1 MLQVLVILPH
11 RVVSVLQMLVLIDLI
26 PRVHSVEISRIN
38 LKVGKILRHQL
49 HAGLVARV
57 MGVVELARVLLLQLL
72 MRLWWVVLGG
82 SISIEACC
90 LLWRLVHGKH
100 LHLVLLLG

>member
-1 MLQVLVILPH
+1 
-11 RVVSVLQMLVLIDLI
+11 MLVLIDLI
-26 PRVHSVEISRIN
+26 PRVRSVEISRIN

-57 MGVVELARVLLLQLL
+57 MGVVELARVMLLLQLL
-72 MRLWWVVLGG
+72 MRLWWMILGCR
-82 SISIEACC
+82 ISIEACG
-90 LLWRLVHGKH
+90 LLWRLVHGEH

>member
-1 MLQVLVILPH
+1 
-11 RVVSVLQMLVLIDLI
+11 MLVLIDLI
-26 PRVHSVEISRIN
+26 PRVRSVEISRIN

-57 MGVVELARVLLLQLL
+57 MGVVELARVLLLLQLL
-72 MRLWWVVLGG
+72 MRLWWVILGCR
-82 SISIEACC
+82 ISIEACC
-90 LLWRLVHGKH
+90 LLWRLVHGEH

>member
-1 MLQVLVILPH
+1 
-11 RVVSVLQMLVLIDLI
+11 MLVLIDLI
-26 PRVHSVEISRIN
+26 PRVRSVEISRIN

-72 MRLWWVVLGG
+72 MRLWWMILGCR
-82 SISIEACC
+82 ISIEACS

>member
-1 MLQVLVILPH
+1 
-11 RVVSVLQMLVLIDLI
+11 MLVLIDLI
-26 PRVHSVEISRIN
+26 PRVRSVEISRIN

-72 MRLWWVVLGG
+72 MRLWWMILGCR
-82 SISIEACC
+82 ISIEACS
-90 LLWRLVHGKH
+90 LLWRLVHGEH

>member
-1 MLQVLVILPH
+1 
-11 RVVSVLQMLVLIDLI
+11 MLVLIDLI
-26 PRVHSVEISRIN
+26 PRVRSVEISRIN

-57 MGVVELARVLLLQLL
+57 MGVMKLARVLLLQLL
-72 MRLWWVVLGG
+72 MRLWWMILGCR
-82 SISIEACC
+82 ISIEACS

>member
-1 MLQVLVILPH
+1 
-11 RVVSVLQMLVLIDLI
+11 MLVLIDLI
-26 PRVHSVEISRIN
+26 SRVRSVEISRIN

-72 MRLWWVVLGG
+72 MSLWWMILGCR
-82 SISIEACC
+82 ISIEACC